1 MTTYISDY
9 GTYTA
14 LGNIIGEVNIEL
26 RMTDLNYATFVCP
39 TAIPVDTMLTIKY
52 GLATDVFTGKV
63 TQCRKLART
72 IDGKTRYEVELV
84 EPAVE
89 LSNNYITTAT
99 TTGIYL
105 KNMNK
110 SNPKTLGWF
119 VQNIISSVSS
129 NGWKDVSS
137 YSIKQQTTPPGGTVG
152 TDLIPSM
159 GFSTSTVW
167 TALNRVVCTIF
178 NYGLWF
184 DYKENGAVKEIIYG
198 EYRSDIKSFP
208 VPISVSIIQNSNN
221 YGVDGVIVYGETN
234 DLYATIGNTA
244 ATKKVVAY
252 RYNKCQ
258 SVDELKWVAQ
268 RIWESRSEPQIR
280 YEIVFPGQ
288 YFKIR
293 EGDRLHIYDD
303 QSGLEYS
310 EDGYGVKD
318 VKITQ
323 GTISVGIGA
332 PKMTIFEL
340 LNDRLSV
347 IDGNILHFEP
357 INIDIGWTNV
367 LAATTPEFLNDP
379 TSWGPTTDIPVV
391 IKGETFL
398 GGYYL
403 TPTVGGETIEG
414 AGYYRIYATVAHASE
429 EVTITHPEAL
439 VISGEAVLLEDWFPW
454 SWKWVD
460 LEVHYIFGEATEEDS
475 QVDWNLVW
483 GNDEKPQL
491 YTVENGMIQDYG
503 GSTSSS
509 MVYSTVLHR
518 WLVNSTENA
527 PHSWP
532 VFHVTCHDGTAF
544 VVLKDVMVR
553 MAIYYD
559 ASGSYPPVES
569 TMSSGVVQMRAV
581 YGPETAPATTD
592 WITIYDTTDPS
603 SYVGK
608 EYDMEDYIDYTVF
621 GTGEHTIQCRL
632 MGTGNAAVYL
642 EGRYTAFDEKTLVI
656 E

>member
-1 MTTYISDY
+1 MTTYVADY

-26 RMTDLNYATFVCP
+26 RMNDLNYAVFVCP

-84 EPAVE
+84 EPAIE

-110 SNPKTLGWF
+110 RTPKTLGWF

-137 YSIKQQTTPPGGTVG
+137 YSIKQQTTPPGGTEG

-184 DYKENGAVKEIIYG
+184 DYKKNGAIKEIRYG
-198 EYRSDIKSFP
+198 EYRSDINIFP

-234 DLYATIGNTA
+234 DLYTTIGNTA

-288 YFKIR
+288 YFKIC
-293 EGDRLHIYDD
+293 EGDRLHIYDE
-303 QSGLEYS
+303 QSGLAYS
-310 EDGYGVKD
+310 KYGYGVKD

-323 GTISVGIGA
+323 GTITVGIGA

-340 LNDRLSV
+340 LNDRLSI
-347 IDGNILHFEP
+347 IDGNILSFDP
-357 INIDIGWTNV
+357 LPIDTGWINIPASSD
-367 LAATTPEFLNDP
+367 PEE
-379 TSWGPTTDIPVV
+379 WGATTDISVM
-391 IKGETFL
+391 IRGSTFL
-398 GGYYL
+398 GGYFL
-403 TPTVGGETIEG
+403 LPTCGGETIEG
-414 AGYYRIYATVAHASE
+414 AGYYRIYATVADWRD
-429 EVTITHPEAL
+429 EVTITPAEPL
-439 VISGEAVLLEDWFPW
+439 EISGEDVLESGWFPW

-460 LEVHYIFGEATEEDS
+460 IEAHYIFGDETEEDS
-475 QVDWNLVW
+475 QVDWTLTW
-483 GNDEKPQL
+483 GNEEKPEL
-491 YTVENGMIQDYG
+491 YTVENGMISDYG
-503 GSTSSS
+503 GSTYSSA
-509 MVYSTVLHR
+509 VYSTVLHR
-518 WLVNSTENA
+518 WLVNSTEGA
-527 PHSWP
+527 PYSWP
-532 VFHVTCHDGTAF
+532 TIMVECHTGTTVA
-544 VVLKDVMVR
+544 VLKDIMVR

-559 ASGSYPPVES
+559 ASGTYPPFEA
-569 TMSSGVVQMRAV
+569 TCAEGVMQMRAA
-581 YGPETAPATTD
+581 YGSDPEALNYTD
-592 WITIYDTTDPS
+592 WITIYDTDSPTD
-603 SYVGK
+603 YIGK
-608 EYDMEDYIDYTVF
+608 EYDMGDYIDYTNF
-621 GTGEHTIQCRL
+621 ATGEHKIQCRL
-632 MGTGNAAVYL
+632 KGTGNAAVYL
-642 EGRYTAFDEKTLVI
+642 EGRYTSFNEKTRVI